1 MQVASVKV
9 EADHESTETATMIIT
24 CTRMGCRRPVRKELL
39 DDDSMPMCDEHQ
51 GLFRRPS
58 ALGGPQPDSGV
69 ARRCRGG
76 LLVGRGDRSAMGLAG
91 GPGAGSPGRRRLG
104 EVLVHGARQREADR
118 GSGWTAISAYAI
130 TA

>member
-51 GLFRRPS
+51 GLFVDHQRWAVHSPTRGWLVDVAGVFSWDAETARQWASPEV
-58 ALGGPQPDSGV
+58 LGQDLQAAGV
-69 ARRCRGG
+69 SERCSFTVLGNGKPTVVQAG
-76 LLVGRGDRSAMGLAG
+76 LLFLRMR
-91 GPGAGSPGRRRLG
+91 
-104 EVLVHGARQREADR
+104 
-118 GSGWTAISAYAI
+118 
-130 TA
+130 